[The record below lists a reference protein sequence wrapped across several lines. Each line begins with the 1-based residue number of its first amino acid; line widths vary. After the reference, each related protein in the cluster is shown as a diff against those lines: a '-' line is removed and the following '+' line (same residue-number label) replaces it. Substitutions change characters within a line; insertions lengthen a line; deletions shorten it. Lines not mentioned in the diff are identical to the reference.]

1 MNLRSS
7 VPRSRRAQGHRA
19 PWYKASARGQSGRR
33 TTWPEVC
40 QAEGGLCNH
49 TPLPHPTPTSY
60 KGASFSRPWL
70 VRGEQVW
77 GGRLSPTLF
86 PTQPGAC

>member
-7 VPRSRRAQGHRA
+7 VPEAGGPRDTGPPGIKHQPVARVGVVPRGLRYARLRADFA
-19 PWYKASARGQSGRR
+19 
-33 TTWPEVC
+33 TTHPS
-40 QAEGGLCNH
+40 
-49 TPLPHPTPTSY
+49 PHPTPTSY